1 MRKLIY
7 ISVLLL
13 GSFFGAQ
20 AQENVTDEDTSL
32 PQKEVQVIQAPME
45 DVNIDTAVT
54 YQAPAEATLE
64 EPVDTSLYLNDIF
77 FSYDT
82 IKAWRNLKDYAYA
95 RTLDSLLRNLKK
107 KKQGTGPQVSAPD
120 TGIFTGFL
128 GSGILQVLLW
138 TAAICFVLFLLY
150 RLFLADGAF
159 KRKTKSMQDDAAV
172 EEEIITQESDFDG
185 LIRQALQ
192 NSNYRLALR
201 YQYLRTLHL
210 LAGRGMVS
218 LAPDKT
224 NFNYVSEINNPE
236 YRNAFAALTLNYEY
250 AWYGEFDV
258 DRNIY
263 EKIEQNFSSLNKKI

>member
-13 GSFFGAQ
+13 GSFFAAQ
-20 AQENVTDEDTSL
+20 AQDNVTDEDTSQL
-32 PQKEVQVIQAPME
+32 QKEVQVIQAPVE
-45 DVNIDTAVT
+45 DVITDTAVT
-54 YQAPAEATLE
+54 YQVPAETTLE

-77 FSYDT
+77 FSYDS

-95 RTLDSLLRNLKK
+95 KTLDSLLRKLKRK
-107 KKQGTGPQVSAPD
+107 KGTGPQVSAPD

-138 TAAICFVLFLLY
+138 AAAICFVLFLLY

-159 KRKTKSMQDDAAV
+159 KRKTKSTQDDPAV
-172 EEEIITQESDFDG
+172 EEEIITQESDFDR

-210 LAGRGMVS
+210 LAERGMVS